1 MMNCIFSALVP
12 IAQFLAELMF
22 AGIIAFL
29 IMCAVIAV
37 GGDII
42 RYIEQKRETEYGQAD
57 D

>member
-1 MMNCIFSALVP
+1 MEVIQA

-22 AGIIAFL
+22 AGIIAFI